1 MTLLTNSHFL
11 LFDINEMP
19 TSTLGSDSP
28 LSSNHMPVSERSVDA
43 GTLELG
49 VESTWTWDET
59 FVTMAEWSHHEIG
72 EVLFL
77 LDIFGKV
84 TSKIV
89 GLYSETKLDKVV
101 YKHEQIGIEGQDIA
115 RGP

>member
-1 MTLLTNSHFL
+1 MWVSLSHCSQL
-11 LFDINEMP
+11 WRRLPNI
-19 TSTLGSDSP
+19 
-28 LSSNHMPVSERSVDA
+28 
-43 GTLELG
+43 
-49 VESTWTWDET
+49 
-59 FVTMAEWSHHEIG
+59 HHEIG
-72 EVLFL
+72 EVLFF